1 MKNFSEAVL
10 PHLPSLR
17 RFARG
22 HCTDVDAA
30 DILVLSTL
38 KKLRARW
45 LWMGHSNV
53 RLSALRLMCGLADG
67 QASAM
72 PSADHSENYGQKFIG
87 PTMAL
92 SKLAPVQ
99 RSSILLTSVERLSHR
114 EAAQVLNIS
123 EDELLRLL
131 PQAREQLRLIV
142 EAPFRQTLI
151 KGPYLR
157 RVK

>member
-22 HCTDVDAA
+22 HCPDVDAA
-30 DILVLSTL
+30 DVLVLSTL

-53 RLSALRLMCGLADG
+53 RLSALRLMCGLVDG

-72 PSADHSENYGQKFIG
+72 PSADHSENYGQEFIG

-142 EAPFRQTLI
+142 EAPLRQTLI
-151 KGPYLR
+151 KRPYLR

>member
-22 HCTDVDAA
+22 HCQDVDAA
-30 DILVLSTL
+30 DVLVLATL

-53 RLSALRLMCGLADG
+53 RLSALRLMCNLVVG
-67 QASAM
+67 QSSAT
-72 PSADHSENYGQKFIG
+72 PSADQSENYGQKFIG

-114 EAAQVLNIS
+114 EAAQVLDIS
-123 EDELLRLL
+123 EGELLRLL

-151 KGPYLR
+151 KRPYLR

>member
-22 HCTDVDAA
+22 HCQDVDAA
-30 DILVLSTL
+30 DALVLATL
-38 KKLRARW
+38 KKLRVRW

-53 RLSALRLMCGLADG
+53 RLSALRLMCRLVDG
-67 QASAM
+67 QASAT
-72 PSADHSENYGQKFIG
+72 PTADHSENYGQKFIG
-87 PTMAL
+87 PAIAL

-114 EAAQVLNIS
+114 ETAQVLDTS
-123 EDELLRLL
+123 DGELLRLL
-131 PQAREQLRLIV
+131 PQVREQLRLIV

-151 KGPYLR
+151 KRPYLR